1 VKAGAV
7 ALLAS
12 AILASSGRAMAQ
24 CENEVRSIATTLDAD
39 ARGTRVW
46 YWSWMAAGTALIAG
60 QGTAA
65 AFAQG
70 DLRVELATGAAASVF
85 IPAVLLVH
93 PPLVLSDQPLL
104 DARLEATTVGRM
116 PEGTGRNETVAGTL
130 GDSCVAVQR
139 ARELL
144 ERDADDEALA
154 TGWFAHAFVIG
165 GNIALGLLLGLGFH
179 DWWGAAKQAVG
190 GSAVGE
196 LQILTLPA
204 RALGARNSG
213 TTGHLVLGPGLL
225 AGTF

>member
-1 VKAGAV
+1 VKGGAV
-7 ALLAS
+7 AILAC
-12 AILASSGRAMAQ
+12 AILASSSRADAQ
-24 CENEVRSIATTLDAD
+24 CEDEVRSIAATIRAD

-65 AFAQG
+65 AFVHD
-70 DLRVELATGAAASVF
+70 DLRVELVTGAAASVF
-85 IPAVLLVH
+85 IPTVLLAH
-93 PPLVLSDQPLL
+93 PPLVLSDEPLL
-104 DARLEATTVGRM
+104 DARLSATTVD
-116 PEGTGRNETVAGTL
+116 GTL
-130 GDSCVAVQR
+130 GDSCVAAQR

-144 ERDADDEALA
+144 ERDAQDEALA
-154 TGWFAHAFVIG
+154 TGWFAHSFVIG

-204 RALGARNSG
+204 RSLGARRSEKG
-213 TTGHLVLGPGLL
+213 GLFVLGPGVL

>member
-1 VKAGAV
+1 VRAWPI
-7 ALLAS
+7 ALLVGA
-12 AILASSGRAMAQ
+12 AANLALPGLADAQ
-24 CENEVRSIATTLDAD
+24 CEDEVRSIAATLDAD

-46 YWSWMAAGTALIAG
+46 YWSWMAAGVALIAG
-60 QGTAA
+60 QGTWA
-65 AFAQG
+65 AFVQG
-70 DLRVELATGAAASVF
+70 DMRVELVTGAAASVF
-85 IPAVLLVH
+85 IPTVLLVH
-93 PPLVLSDQPLL
+93 PPLVLHDQPVLA
-104 DARLEATTVGRM
+104 ARLNATTVG
-116 PEGTGRNETVAGTL
+116 GTL

-144 ERDADDEALA
+144 ARDADDEALA
-154 TGWFAHAFVIG
+154 TGWAAHTFVIG

-204 RALGARNSG
+204 RARDARNAK
-213 TTGHLVLGPGLL
+213 TPNVVLGPGIL

>member
-7 ALLAS
+7 AILAA
-12 AILASSGRAMAQ
+12 AILASSTEAHAQ
-24 CENEVRSIATTLDAD
+24 CEDEVRSMAATIHAD
-39 ARGTRVW
+39 ARGTRLW
-46 YWSWMAAGTALIAG
+46 YWGWMAAGTALIAG

-70 DLRVELATGAAASVF
+70 DLRTELVTGAAASVF
-85 IPAVLLVH
+85 IPTVLLVH
-93 PPLVLSDQPLL
+93 PPLVLSDESLL
-104 DARLEATTVGRM
+104 DARLSATTVDS
-116 PEGTGRNETVAGTL
+116 TL
-130 GDSCVAVQR
+130 GDSCVAAQR

-144 ERDADDEALA
+144 RRDADDEALA
-154 TGWFAHAFVIG
+154 TGWVAHSIAIG

-204 RALGARNSG
+204 RSLRARSSEKG
-213 TTGHLVLGPGLL
+213 GLFVLGPGWL